1 MAVNAAPGKPAAG
14 RAYSAADLSARG
26 RNKNPAQAVLNVE
39 EKVETMENDQPKRF
53 ESIVLPH
60 LDSAFNLARWLAR
73 NDDDAQDVAQ
83 EAMLRAYKFFGS
95 FQGDDAKAWLLT
107 IVRNTY
113 YTWVQKHRARAQDKS
128 FDDDLHGLSE
138 DDSAL
143 IDPLPRN
150 NPEVL
155 VMQQATRRIIDRA
168 LACLPV
174 DCREIIVLR
183 ELEDLSYKEIAA
195 IADIPIGTVMS
206 RLARARKLLRARLER
221 MDADLQA

>member
-1 MAVNAAPGKPAAG
+1 MAPAPYPLQPARRIG
-14 RAYSAADLSARG
+14 YSAALYARS
-26 RNKNPAQAVLNVE
+26 RNKNPGRTVLEVNDKVAAM
-39 EKVETMENDQPKRF
+39 EKDPAKRF
-53 ESIVLPH
+53 ETMVLPH

-83 EAMLRAYKFFGS
+83 EALLRAFKFFGG
-95 FQGDDAKAWLLT
+95 FQGDDAKSWLLT

-128 FDDDLHGLSE
+128 FDDELHGLGE
-138 DDSAL
+138 DDTAL

-150 NPEVL
+150 NPEVI
-155 VMQQATRRIIDRA
+155 VMQQASKRIIDRA
-168 LACLPV
+168 LARLPV

-195 IADIPIGTVMS
+195 VADIPIGTVMS
-206 RLARARKLLRARLER
+206 RLARARKLLRTQLER
-221 MDADLQA
+221 MNADLHV